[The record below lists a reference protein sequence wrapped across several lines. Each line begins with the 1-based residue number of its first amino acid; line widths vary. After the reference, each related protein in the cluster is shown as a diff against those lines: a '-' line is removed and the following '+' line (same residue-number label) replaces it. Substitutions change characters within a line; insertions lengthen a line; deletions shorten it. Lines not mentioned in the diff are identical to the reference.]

1 MELSI
6 ERGLY
11 DMKPLEGRKRRLGDR
26 KDGYKVR
33 NLDPMGRLI
42 PFIMRS
48 KTDSWVLFEDKIDI
62 THTQDFLHD
71 MRRSQIPG
79 LTLYHII
86 FASIVRTYSQIP
98 ELNRF
103 VAGSNIYARNEMKGA
118 MVVMKGM
125 QRDSERTTITPRFE
139 LDATLPEVVEE
150 IEKHH
155 KPIDKTVKVREDAN
169 ANPLDKLE
177 IALDYLPNFLLTFVF
192 GLLKWMDK
200 HGWIPKFLTDLSPFH
215 TSIFLTNMGSIGMA
229 PVYHHIYEFGTLS
242 IFGAIGSKEVVYEL
256 DRSGKAQR
264 KVYLNMKFVVDER
277 ICDGF
282 IYALGFKH
290 IKSGISKPEQL
301 MERPEVVHHDKLDR
315 TK

>member
-1 MELSI
+1 
-6 ERGLY
+6 
-11 DMKPLEGRKRRLGDR
+11 MKPLEGRKRRLGDR

-42 PFIMRS
+42 PFIM
-48 KTDSWVLFEDKIDI
+48 KTKSDSWVLFEDKIDI

-71 MRRSQIPG
+71 MRRGELPG

-86 FASIVRTYSQIP
+86 FAAIVRAYSQIP

-103 VAGSNIYARNEMKGA
+103 VAGNNLYARNEMKAA

-139 LDATLPEVVEE
+139 MDATLSEVMQAM
-150 IEKHH
+150 EKET
-155 KPIDKTVKVREDAN
+155 KPIDKTVKVREDSN

-177 IALDYLPNFLLTFVF
+177 IALDLLPNFLLSIVF

-200 HGWIPKFLTDLSPFH
+200 YGLIPKFLTDLSPFH

-229 PVYHHIYEFGTLS
+229 PVYHHIYNFGTLS

-256 DRSGKAQR
+256 DRHGNTQR
-264 KVYLNMKFVVDER
+264 KTYLNLKFVVDER

-282 IYALGFKH
+282 IYALGFKM

-301 MERPEVVHHDKLDR
+301 MERPETVNHDKIDR
-315 TK
+315 VR

>member
-1 MELSI
+1 
-6 ERGLY
+6 
-11 DMKPLEGRKRRLGDR
+11 MKPLEGRKRRFGDR

-71 MRRSQIPG
+71 MRKGEIPG
-79 LTLYHII
+79 LTLYHVI
-86 FASIVRTYSQIP
+86 FAAIVRAYSQIP

-103 VAGSNIYARNEMKGA
+103 VAGNNLYARNEMKGA

-139 LDATLPEVVEE
+139 MDATLPEVVQE
-150 IEKHH
+150 IEKHTST
-155 KPIDKTVKVREDAN
+155 IDKTVKVREDSN
-169 ANPLDKLE
+169 ANVLDKLE
-177 IALDYLPNFLLTFVF
+177 IALDLLPNFLLSFVF
-192 GLLKWMDK
+192 GLLKWLDK

-242 IFGAIGSKEVVYEL
+242 IFGAIGSKDVVYEL
-256 DRSGKAQR
+256 DRNGIPQR

-290 IKSGISKPEQL
+290 IKTYISKPEQL
-301 MERPEVVHHDKLDR
+301 MNRPETVNHDKLDR
-315 TK
+315 SR